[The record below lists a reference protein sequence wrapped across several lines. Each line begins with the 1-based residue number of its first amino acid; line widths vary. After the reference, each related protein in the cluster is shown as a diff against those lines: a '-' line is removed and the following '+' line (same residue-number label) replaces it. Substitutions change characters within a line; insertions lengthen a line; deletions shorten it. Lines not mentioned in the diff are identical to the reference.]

1 MTELSVSGLKALAYE
16 QFEQGHFAEAAEL
29 LEVLESR
36 IGQQASLSNDLAVAY
51 YRKGEHERALARFRE
66 AAELQMQA
74 ASLLTANLTDML
86 EGMLGRAGAPASPVN
101 PLPHLS
107 TSFCPLCQ
115 ASDAGFSPLPDF
127 YRENAE
133 RYGFRYFGQGEMT
146 AQRTYFC
153 AGCGAS
159 DRERL
164 YAYWLVLALARKQL
178 SRDAAVMHF
187 APEPGLSRWLRG
199 QGFRHYQTADYAM
212 AGVDYRADLMDLP
225 FDDASLDFFICSH
238 VLEHVRDDRQALA
251 ELFRVLRPGGAG
263 ILMVPVI
270 LGLEAIDEDP
280 DVTGEGERWR
290 RFGQGDHVRLY
301 NRAGYIERIGQAG
314 FELTL
319 LGQDYFGACTFE
331 SLGLKPESLLYI
343 VRRPDEGDH
352 TGPEHA

>member
-1 MTELSVSGLKALAYE
+1 MAELNVSVLKALAYE
-16 QFEQGHFAEAAEL
+16 QFERGNFAEAAEL
-29 LEVLESR
+29 LELLEKN
-36 IGQQASLSNDLAVAY
+36 IGKQSSLSNDLAVAY
-51 YRKGEHERALARFRE
+51 YRKGAYEQALARFRE
-66 AAELQMQA
+66 AAELQVRA
-74 ASLLTANLTDML
+74 SSLLTANLTDML
-86 EGMLGRAGAPASPVN
+86 EGILTRAGAPATPCT
-101 PLPHLS
+101 PLPHLG

-115 ASDAGFSPLPDF
+115 ASDAGYLPLPDF

-146 AQRTYFC
+146 ADQTYLC

-164 YAYWLVLALARKQL
+164 YAYWLMLALARKQL
-178 SRDAAVMHF
+178 TRDMNVMHF

-199 QGFRHYQTADYAM
+199 LGFLRYQTADYTM
-212 AGVDYRADLMDLP
+212 AGVDHRADLMDLP
-225 FDDASLDFFICSH
+225 FEDASLDFFICSH
-238 VLEHVRDDRQALA
+238 VLEHVRDDRRALA

-270 LGLEAIDEDP
+270 VGLEAIDEDP
-280 DVTGEGERWR
+280 DITDEGERWR

-301 NRAGYIERIGQAG
+301 NRAGYMERIGRAG

-331 SLGLKPESLLYI
+331 SLGLKPESLLYL
-343 VRRPDEGDH
+343 VRRPGPDDD
-352 TGPEHA
+352 TGQGYV